1 MPSFVRRRSSG
12 EAQTGPVWATPDD
25 RRRTKVGT
33 FIRRWS
39 LDELPQLVNVLVGE
53 MSLVGPRPE
62 RPHFVEQF
70 SQIVPRY
77 AERHNEKAGMTG
89 WAQVNGLRGQTSI
102 SERTKYDVFY
112 VENWSLAFDVKIL
125 LKTIGAVFRDK
136 NAY

>member
-1 MPSFVRRRSSG
+1 M
-12 EAQTGPVWATPDD
+12 
-25 RRRTKVGT
+25 
-33 FIRRWS
+33 RRWS

-70 SQIVPRY
+70 SREVPRY

-102 SERTKYDVFY
+102 TERTCVTLGIPPTTDVADSR
-112 VENWSLAFDVKIL
+112 WGLSPADRALAAANVDAYL
-125 LKTIGAVFRDK
+125 WIGRPWLFMQADPFLTKR
-136 NAY
+136 ALWLARTTPW